1 MTCEYILGGYDAKN
15 EYYDVYNN
23 KLNYP
28 IPAMVDTVD
37 LEEGF
42 LAREEI
48 E

>member
-15 EYYDVYNN
+15 EYYDIYIN

-28 IPAMVDTVD
+28 IPTMVDTVYGAD
-37 LEEGF
+37 GL